1 VSRQLDKN
9 KVRRS
14 FERAAQSY
22 DKAAVVQQR
31 TADELVDRLEVLK
44 ISPHRILD
52 AGCGT
57 GYALPGLMRRYPDA
71 EFIMLDISP
80 SMLGRQPLTDRGK
93 IFPIC
98 GDVESTPLA
107 SHSVDMV
114 FCNAVLEWC
123 ELEVVLSEY
132 LRVLKPEGLLTFATF
147 GPDTLAEL
155 VALWRE
161 IDDVLHVHRFT
172 DMHDIGD
179 ALVSH
184 QFAMPVM
191 DVDYVTVTHR
201 NLVDAFSDL
210 KQLGAGNALAER
222 HPGLTGKMKFDQLE
236 RISQAFRNDNGLLQC
251 TCEIVYGHAWA
262 PMQIELRDDSGGVV
276 VPLERLR
283 KSEGGP

>member
-1 VSRQLDKN
+1 M
-9 KVRRS
+9 RRS

-31 TADELVDRLEVLK
+31 TADELIDRLEVLK

-80 SMLGRQPLTDRGK
+80 SMLGRLPLTDHGK

-98 GDVESTPLA
+98 GDVESTPLTG
-107 SHSVDMV
+107 HSVDMV

-132 LRVLKPEGLLTFATF
+132 LRVLKPEGLITFATF

-184 QFAMPVM
+184 QFAI
-191 DVDYVTVTHR
+191 
-201 NLVDAFSDL
+201 SDL

-222 HPGLTGKMKFDQLE
+222 HPGLTGKKKFDQLE
-236 RISQAFRNDNGLLQC
+236 RISRSFRNDNGLLQC